1 MLTIAQLRQAAA
13 QSGARDISF
22 VEIDVMLTHL
32 LQLFHERNLTAQVA
46 FKGGTYLRKMVFGPR
61 GRLSTD
67 LDFTCRTDISRDDLA
82 LALMEAL
89 AEPYHGLSFHFDRSK
104 DWYQTDDGCAANPIL
119 RHAGN
124 PKGVKLKVQ
133 ISTRERPIMPV
144 VASSQVDQGYFR
156 YLAFTPAAIPSL
168 ALEEVVAEKIR
179 AASQRSK
186 IRDLYDLSEVSQRP
200 LRKELIRSL
209 AVLKLWSSRGPG
221 LDLARLLA
229 RIRSRRGYDMADLRN
244 LLRRDQHPDL
254 DGMIGRVVANFQ
266 FLGQMTDVERVL
278 AADRLQ
284 RQRALSDTLA
294 AGLTEA

>member
-32 LQLFHERNLTAQVA
+32 LELFHERNLTAHLA
-46 FKGGTYLRKMVFGPR
+46 FKGGTYLRKMVFGSR

-67 LDFTCRTDISRDDLA
+67 LDFTSRTDISRDDLS

-89 AEPYHGLSFHFDRSK
+89 AEPYRGLSFHFDRSK
-104 DWYQTDDGCAANPIL
+104 DWYQTDEGCAANPIL

-124 PKGVKLKVQ
+124 PKGVKIKVQ

-156 YLAFTPAAIPSL
+156 NLEFTPASIPSL

-200 LRKELIRSL
+200 LRKEQIRSL
-209 AVLKLWSSRGPG
+209 AVLKLWSSGGPG
-221 LDLARLLA
+221 LDLPRFLE
-229 RIRSRRGYDMADLRN
+229 RIRSGRDYDMADLRN

-266 FLGQMTDVERVL
+266 FLGQMTEMERVL
-278 AADRLQ
+278 AADPSQ
-284 RQRALSDTLA
+284 RQRALSETLA
-294 AGLTEA
+294 VGLREA

>member
-13 QSGARDISF
+13 LSGARDISF

-67 LDFTCRTDISRDDLA
+67 LDFTCRTDISRDDLS

-104 DWYQTDDGCAANPIL
+104 DWYETDDGCAANPIL
-119 RHAGN
+119 RHVGN
-124 PKGVKLKVQ
+124 PKGVKIKVQ
-133 ISTRERPIMPV
+133 ISNRERPIMPV
-144 VASSQVDQGYFR
+144 VAAPQVDQGYFR
-156 YLAFTPAAIPSL
+156 DLAFTPAAIPSL

-200 LRKELIRSL
+200 LRKELVRSL
-209 AVLKLWSSRGPG
+209 AVLKLWSSCGPG
-221 LDLARLLA
+221 LDLARFLA
-229 RIRSRRGYDMADLRN
+229 RIRSGSDYDMSELRN
-244 LLRRDQHPDL
+244 LLRRDQNPDL
-254 DGMIGRVVANFQ
+254 EGMIGRVVANFQ
-266 FLGQMTDVERVL
+266 FLGQMTRDEQAL
-278 AADRLQ
+278 AADRTQ
-284 RQRALSDTLA
+284 RQRAISETLA
-294 AGLTEA
+294 AGLRKA

>member
-13 QSGARDISF
+13 QSGARDIAF

-32 LQLFHERNLTAQVA
+32 LQLFHERNLTTQVA

-124 PKGVKLKVQ
+124 PKGVKIKVQ

-144 VASSQVDQGYFR
+144 VASPQVDQGYFR
-156 YLAFTPAAIPSL
+156 DLAFAPAAIPSL

-179 AASQRSK
+179 AAC
-186 IRDLYDLSEVSQRP
+186 P
-200 LRKELIRSL
+200 CC
-209 AVLKLWSSRGPG
+209 
-221 LDLARLLA
+221 
-229 RIRSRRGYDMADLRN
+229 
-244 LLRRDQHPDL
+244 
-254 DGMIGRVVANFQ
+254 
-266 FLGQMTDVERVL
+266 
-278 AADRLQ
+278 
-284 RQRALSDTLA
+284 
-294 AGLTEA
+294 LT